1 MKKGGAC
8 CLVQGLLIVIFVSLM
23 MFRTQRQLINP
34 FRYRLISHLHDGVFY
49 YYDHNPSGFFFHI
62 FKFSNPV
69 ELNNKSPN
77 SKTMKDSGRGRKM
90 TSS

>member
-8 CLVQGLLIVIFVSLM
+8 CLVQGLLIVIFVSL

-49 YYDHNPSGFFFHI
+49 YYDHNPLVFFLHI
-62 FKFSNPV
+62 
-69 ELNNKSPN
+69 
-77 SKTMKDSGRGRKM
+77 
-90 TSS
+90 